1 MALARCSSGRGH
13 PSLCWGR
20 VLVEVRLVFRH
31 SVAGPG
37 ALKEGQH
44 WHRRSEQCAAR
55 RRFRLVAESLWAV
68 GQMLNPFS
76 EAVRRWKIAQ
86 EETPPPQIEEEEPIA
101 LVAWEIPELGI
112 PRMSA
117 EKSRGSD

>member
-1 MALARCSSGRGH
+1 MVEGRPVLQSPVALARCSSGRGH

-86 EETPPPQIEEEEPIA
+86 EETPPPQIEEEEPITI
-101 LVAWEIPELGI
+101 VAWGI
-112 PRMSA
+112 L
-117 EKSRGSD
+117 